1 MAKTKSNRAA
11 ARYLNVSYQHY
22 RKYAKLYKNEE
33 GITLLEAHKNQAGK
47 GIPKFLSNRGKFPPI
62 LDIIEGRTDPSSF
75 DPQKIKDRLI
85 TEGYLEEKCYKCGFN
100 DRRVI
105 DYKMPLIM
113 NFKDGN
119 KKHYRSE
126 NIEMLCYNCYFLYHG
141 EVFDQKDLEQFEDY
155 VPKFK
160 TTKKVELDL
169 DPYHLKRLQELGLG
183 DNDEELGDDLISRI

>member
-22 RKYAKLYKNEE
+22 RKYAKLYKNED

-75 DPQKIKDRLI
+75 NPQKIKDRLV

-141 EVFDQKDLEQFEDY
+141 EVFDQKDL
-155 VPKFK
+155 
-160 TTKKVELDL
+160 
-169 DPYHLKRLQELGLG
+169 
-183 DNDEELGDDLISRI
+183 